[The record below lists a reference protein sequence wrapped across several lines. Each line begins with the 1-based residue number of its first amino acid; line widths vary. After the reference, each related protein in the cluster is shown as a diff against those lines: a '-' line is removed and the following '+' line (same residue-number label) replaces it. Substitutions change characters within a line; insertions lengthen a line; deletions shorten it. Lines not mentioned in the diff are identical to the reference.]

1 MAKVSPILDERIS
14 TLTRVVHLDDGVSTS
29 IDVRQLWVC
38 ITDGAVDPNGVS
50 IRKVIVVAAATER
63 QSLCEI

>member
-50 IRKVIVVAAATER
+50 IRKIHT
-63 QSLCEI
+63 QLN